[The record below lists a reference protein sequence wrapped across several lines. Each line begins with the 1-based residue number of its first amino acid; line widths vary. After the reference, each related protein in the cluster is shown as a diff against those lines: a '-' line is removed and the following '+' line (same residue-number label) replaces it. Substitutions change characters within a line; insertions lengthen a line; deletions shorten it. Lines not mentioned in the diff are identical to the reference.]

1 MRILVLG
8 GVVAVRHLERVLRRR
23 PNVEITLVSREHFFV
38 IVSMPRYGIPV
49 DVIRSG
55 EEDMAV
61 TVRHMNRE
69 WVSNAQRADVTLLCS
84 CADSFT
90 CGVPI
95 VRTRS

>member
-49 DVIRSG
+49 DVFAAARK
-55 EEDMAV
+55 
-61 TVRHMNRE
+61 TWR
-69 WVSNAQRADVTLLCS
+69 
-84 CADSFT
+84 
-90 CGVPI
+90 
-95 VRTRS
+95 